1 MVDNPYFPISY
12 TNRGLGK
19 FTFDMAQSVLTGIP
33 AIPDIDKAPSTKGS
47 DSLYTLHGALL
58 GFVFGIL
65 APGSCVLLTFQGK
78 GWALGLFAVH
88 LVASLVG
95 IGAIA
100 LAMALTWWPIK
111 VGKTFPTKA

>member
-1 MVDNPYFPISY
+1 MV
-12 TNRGLGK
+12 
-19 FTFDMAQSVLTGIP
+19 QSVLTGIP
-33 AIPDIDKAPSTKGS
+33 AIPDIDKAPHTNGS

-58 GFVFGIL
+58 EFVFGIL
-65 APGSCVLLTFQGK
+65 ASGSCVLLTSNRK
-78 GWALGLFAVH
+78 CWALGLFAVH
-88 LVASLVG
+88 LVGSLVG